1 MYKVLVLDTNKK
13 PLTPC
18 TPKRARL
25 LLKQKK
31 AAVYRKFPF
40 TLILKSAKEDA
51 QPRSIRLKIDPG
63 SKKTGMALVVEETKE
78 VVQALELEHRG
89 LKIKSD
95 MDARRAVRRGRRNR
109 KTRYRQPRFENRTR
123 KEGWLAPSLESRVAN
138 IQTWVKR
145 LQQLAPIEQLSME
158 LVRFD
163 LQKMENPEVQGVEYQ
178 QGELQGYEVREYLL
192 EKWGRTCAYCQA
204 KDVPLEVEH
213 IVPKS
218 KGGSDRVSNLTLACR
233 ACNQKKGNRS
243 LSEFLAKKPE
253 LLKKIESKMK
263 RPLRD
268 ASAINSTRWELYR
281 RLSATGLP
289 VETGS
294 GGRTKFNRSTQ
305 KYAKT
310 HWIDA
315 CCVGKSGAEVQLDPE
330 MKVLQVKSMGRG
342 SRQMCRMNK
351 YGFPRTKAKS
361 VKTVH
366 GFHIGDLVTL
376 NQSKGKYKGLHRGVL
391 AGIRARGDFDIK
403 TEGQKITASF
413 KNFILNQHGNGYSM
427 SLV

>member
-1 MYKVLVLDTNKK
+1 
-13 PLTPC
+13 
-18 TPKRARL
+18 
-25 LLKQKK
+25 
-31 AAVYRKFPF
+31 
-40 TLILKSAKEDA
+40 
-51 QPRSIRLKIDPG
+51 
-63 SKKTGMALVVEETKE
+63 
-78 VVQALELEHRG
+78 
-89 LKIKSD
+89 
-95 MDARRAVRRGRRNR
+95 
-109 KTRYRQPRFENRTR
+109 
-123 KEGWLAPSLESRVAN
+123 
-138 IQTWVKR
+138 
-145 LQQLAPIEQLSME
+145 
-158 LVRFD
+158 
-163 LQKMENPEVQGVEYQ
+163 
-178 QGELQGYEVREYLL
+178 
-192 EKWGRTCAYCQA
+192 
-204 KDVPLEVEH
+204 
-213 IVPKS
+213 
-218 KGGSDRVSNLTLACR
+218 
-233 ACNQKKGNRS
+233 
-243 LSEFLAKKPE
+243 
-253 LLKKIESKMK
+253 MK

-294 GGRTKFNRSTQ
+294 GGRTKFNRSIQ

-315 CCVGKSGAEVQLDPE
+315 CCVGKSGAEVKLDPE

-366 GFHIGDLVTL
+366 GFQMGDLVTL

-391 AGIRARGDFDIK
+391 ASIRATGNFDIK

-427 SLV
+427 SLI